1 MSAIK
6 TCSRCSNRVA
16 AHVQQCRQC
25 GNNAFRTENGI
36 ETNPITPAASAPPA
50 PAAPDS
56 SPAVVREV
64 AYQSQLGEVQTF
76 YLSAIANFVGAAA
89 VSIIGGPLLSWFIF
103 ATISDDGSGNFFT
116 FVGGVLGI
124 ALLVATVYYIS
135 KGFQALRAGNDSLD

>member
-1 MSAIK
+1 MSAHK
-6 TCSRCSNRVA
+6 SCTRCSSRVA
-16 AHVQQCRQC
+16 VHLQLCHFC
-25 GNNAFRTENGI
+25 GNNIFRTENGI
-36 ETNPITPAASAPPA
+36 ETNPITPATSS

-64 AYQSQLGEVQTF
+64 AYQSQLGKVQTF

-103 ATISDDGSGNFFT
+103 VTISDDGSGNFFT